1 MRRCCI
7 FCSKRIEDSEDNND
21 QKTPPGGQLEQLK
34 ELLKSKGVGQKAS
47 SLLTLLHG
55 LPPWCSR
62 NKVTL
67 PHYQVSWFTLS
78 SREGRRGGRRDRR
91 QRRGAPHLGDNQ
103 PTVLKIF
110 DFPFLVGASTADQT
124 FSLAGRMSP
133 HRPSNFAHIPV
144 KVGEQSAVHV
154 REPVEA
160 DTPNRLKAEVLAL
173 PRGEAFW
180 CKEASIVPNLF
191 NKK

>member
-1 MRRCCI
+1 M
-7 FCSKRIEDSEDNND
+7 
-21 QKTPPGGQLEQLK
+21 
-34 ELLKSKGVGQKAS
+34 
-47 SLLTLLHG
+47 
-55 LPPWCSR
+55 
-62 NKVTL
+62 
-67 PHYQVSWFTLS
+67 SWFTLS

-103 PTVLKIF
+103 PTVLKRF

-133 HRPSNFAHIPV
+133 DRPSNFAHILV

-154 REPVEA
+154 GEPVEA
-160 DTPNRLKAEVLAL
+160 NTPNRLKAEVLAL